1 MTKAQLIAAALV
13 AAFLLA
19 STTDVPDLLAA
30 DKLAKSGAS
39 TASTESYRPFVAETA
54 DDAELLMKRVR
65 VPQGMQIELFAA
77 EPLLANPVTFTFD
90 EQGRCY
96 VMETFRLHAGVTDN
110 RRHMVWLDDDL
121 ACRTV
126 ADRVAMYRKHLGAEF
141 DSYAREHDR
150 VRLLTDSDGDGR
162 PDRATVFADGFRD
175 AADGIGAGLLARG
188 RDVWFACIPKLYL
201 LRDTDGDGT
210 AEQRRV
216 LHDGYGVHVA
226 FLGHDLHGLCLGP
239 DGRLY
244 FSIGDRGM
252 NVETEGRTLTY
263 PDTGCV
269 LRCEPDGSN
278 LEVYSTGLRNPQELA
293 FNELGDLFTG
303 DNNSDSGDR
312 ARFVHLVEGGDSGW
326 RIGYQYLTTPV
337 NRGPWNAEKLW
348 FPAHTEQPAY
358 LLPPIANVGDG
369 PSGLAYD
376 PGTGLPEAY
385 RGSFLLA
392 DFRGSNGISGVR
404 AIKVKPRGA
413 TYELV
418 KQEEFAWSVLAT
430 DVEFGVDSAVYI
442 SDWVQGW
449 DTTGRGRIYRLFD
462 PEPAAV
468 AQAAEVRK
476 LLAEGMTAR
485 SEQELAAL
493 LAHRDQRIRQNAQF
507 ELATRAAS
515 KNTAALKAI
524 REVAAGGPSTVARLH
539 GLWGLGQL
547 ARRGNAEALQT
558 LRGLLTDSDSEARAA
573 AAKALGEAH
582 DKSAAATITA
592 LLSDAEPR
600 VRFQAAMAV
609 SKLAH
614 REALPELWKMI
625 DAAGDDPYLRHGGV
639 MALAGIGDIDNL
651 VATAASGSPAT
662 RMAAVLALRHL
673 ERPEVASLL
682 ADSDE
687 RVKVEAARAI
697 YDVPITAALP
707 QLASLASEASLAEP
721 VAWRVLAANFRVGG
735 DTGAEALAAWAASAK
750 RPEATRVEALRMLA
764 TWGAPS
770 GRDAVLGL
778 WRPIAPRSTDPAASA
793 LVSRLSAIFASTSD
807 KVLAAAA
814 QCVAALKIREA
825 AAPLA
830 ALVADRIRISSVKV
844 VALEALAV
852 LEAAE
857 LEAAVKLAVGSTDAT
872 LRTAGRGQL
881 ARLRADEALPL
892 LRDAL
897 DNGSQ
902 AERQGALATLG
913 SLDHPQADELL
924 AAWLDRLIAGQLP
937 AELSL
942 DLLTAA
948 AQRQTSSV
956 RDKLASYEDSRR
968 SDDPLADYRECLAG
982 GNVQRGRTIFHE
994 KTEAACLRCHKIL
1007 NQGGQV
1013 GPDLAGI
1020 GKRESREHILESIV
1034 APSRKIAK
1042 GFESVVLALDDG
1054 RVLVGVLRSE
1064 DETSL
1069 TIITAEGQILTVD
1082 KSSIEER
1089 AGGASAMPD
1098 TAVKVLTKS
1107 ELRDLVEFLSGLK

>member
-1 MTKAQLIAAALV
+1 MTKAQSIAAALV
-13 AAFLLA
+13 AAFLLV
-19 STTDVPDLLAA
+19 SPTDVSDLLAA
-30 DKLAKSGAS
+30 DKPAESGAS
-39 TASTESYRPFVAETA
+39 TTSSAYRPFVAETA
-54 DDAELLMKRVR
+54 QDAELLMKRVR
-65 VPQGMQIELFAA
+65 IPQGMQIELFAA

-90 EQGRCY
+90 DQGRCY
-96 VMETFRLHAGVTDN
+96 VVETFRLHAGVTDN

-150 VRLLTDSDGDGR
+150 VRLLTDTDGDGR

-188 RDVWFACIPKLYL
+188 RDVWFACIPKLYM
-201 LRDTDGDGT
+201 LRDEDGDGT
-210 AEQRRV
+210 AENRRV

-239 DGRLY
+239 DGRIY

-252 NVETEGRTLTY
+252 NVETEGRTLAY

-278 LEVYSTGLRNPQELA
+278 LEVYATGLRNPQELA

-348 FPAHTEQPAY
+348 FSRHPEQPAY

-376 PGTGLPEAY
+376 PGTGLPEQY
-385 RGSFLLA
+385 RGSFLMA

-404 AIKVKPRGA
+404 AIKVKPRAA

-462 PEPAAV
+462 STPKAA
-468 AQAAEVRK
+468 AAAAEVRQ
-476 LLAEGMTAR
+476 LIAEGMSGR
-485 SEQELAAL
+485 KVQELAAL
-493 LAHRDQRIRQNAQF
+493 LAHRDQRIRQNAQL
-507 ELATRAAS
+507 ELAVRAAS
-515 KNTAALKAI
+515 ADDTALRAL
-524 REVAAGGPSTVARLH
+524 RQVAASGPSTVARLH
-539 GLWGLGQL
+539 GVWGLGQL
-547 ARRGNAEALQT
+547 ARRRNAEASDA
-558 LRGLLTDSDSEARAA
+558 LRNALTDSDAEVRAA
-573 AAKALGEAH
+573 AAKALGDAR
-582 DKSAAATITA
+582 DKSAAAAITA

-600 VRFQAAMAV
+600 VSFQAAMATG
-609 SKLAH
+609 KLAH
-614 REALPELWKMI
+614 REALPEVWKLI
-625 DAAGDDPYLRHGGV
+625 AAAGDDPYLRHAGV
-639 MALAGIGDIDNL
+639 MALVGTGDIENI
-651 VATAASGSPAT
+651 VATAASGNPAA
-662 RMAAVLALRHL
+662 RMAAVLALRRL
-673 ERPEVASLL
+673 ERQEVARFL
-682 ADSDE
+682 ADSDS

-697 YDVPITAALP
+697 YDVPIAAALP
-707 QLASLASEASLAEP
+707 QLAALAADASLAEP

-735 DTGAEALAAWAASAK
+735 DTGAEALADWAASAQ

-764 TWGAPS
+764 IWGAPS

-778 WRPIAPRSTDPAASA
+778 WRPIAPRSTAPAAA
-793 LVSRLSAIFASTSD
+793 AVGSRLSAIFASNSD
-807 KVLAAAA
+807 KALAAAA
-814 QCVAALKIREA
+814 QCVAALKIRGA

-830 ALVADRIRISSVKV
+830 ALVADRNRISSVKV
-844 VALEALAV
+844 TALEALAV

-857 LEAAVKLAVGSTDAT
+857 LEAAIKLAVGSNDAT
-872 LRTAGRGQL
+872 LRTAARRHL

-902 AERQGALATLG
+902 PERQGALTTLG
-913 SLDHPQADELL
+913 TLNHPHADELL
-924 AAWLDRLIAGQLP
+924 ADCLDRLVAGQLP
-937 AELSL
+937 AELAL

-948 AQRQTSSV
+948 AQRESGTV
-956 RDKLASYEDSRR
+956 RDKLAAYENGRR
-968 SDDPLADYRECLAG
+968 SDDSLAQYRECLDG
-982 GNVQRGRTIFHE
+982 GDAQRGRTIFHE
-994 KTEAACLRCHKIL
+994 KTEAACLRCHKLI

-1013 GPDLAGI
+1013 GPDLGGI

-1064 DETSL
+1064 DEMSL
-1069 TIITAEGQILTVD
+1069 TIITAEGQVMTVD
-1082 KSSIEER
+1082 KSSIDDR

-1098 TAVKVLTKS
+1098 TAVKVLTKA